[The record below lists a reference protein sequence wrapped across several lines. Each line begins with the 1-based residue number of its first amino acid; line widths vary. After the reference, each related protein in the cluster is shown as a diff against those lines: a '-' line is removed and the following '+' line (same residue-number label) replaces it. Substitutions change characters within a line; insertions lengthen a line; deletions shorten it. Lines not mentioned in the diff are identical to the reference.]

1 MPETETLTREAA
13 AARGNAVI
21 RALPAEVIE
30 QRRGT
35 PIAVDVHSG
44 DYEIDADDLKAVR
57 AVRARRPAARIFL
70 GRVGLAAFGRIGWFP
85 TGEAR

>member
-1 MPETETLTREAA
+1 MPETEALTREAA

-44 DYEIDADDLKAVR
+44 DYEIDADGWVATQRLRERV
-57 AVRARRPAARIFL
+57 PAARVFL
-70 GRVGLAAFGRIGWFP
+70 GRVGELAYARIGWFP
-85 TGEAR
+85 QGNRR